1 MKRLGKIVTP
11 LTFSFRSSDSAK
23 YGTNKSSGASVV
35 SANIGNHPSSTNH
48 HHQQAGSRK
57 ALQYNQRHNISST
70 TITTAPVHTKSIH
83 SYDSNFNRLI
93 NNNHTHSP
101 GVHYTFSL
109 SRLGQ
114 GLHGVDSG
122 VGNHV
127 SISSPY
133 NGYGVEQI
141 RGTKS
146 DVGGKLAKTRSTHST
161 LQVPKLP
168 SVKSDLSIFEN
179 SFKDSSF
186 FISDRINNNQ
196 PGGDNFHG
204 KSGSKLLYNN
214 KHRMEQNMANNNHQ
228 SDLAGGNIANSGN
241 NGNSANIN
249 NNKGNNVN
257 MVTGGPLMY
266 VNRDKKYCRRTNTV
280 HNNNSAVQSVSSIFN
295 LMNYA

>member
-1 MKRLGKIVTP
+1 M
-11 LTFSFRSSDSAK
+11 
-23 YGTNKSSGASVV
+23 V
-35 SANIGNHPSSTNH
+35 SANIGNHPSTNH

-57 ALQYNQRHNISST
+57 PLQYNPRHNVSST
-70 TITTAPVHTKSIH
+70 TITAPVHNKTIH

-114 GLHGVDSG
+114 GLHGVDNG

-127 SISSPY
+127 AISSPY
-133 NGYGVEQI
+133 NGYGVDQI

-146 DVGGKLAKTRSTHST
+146 DVGGKLGKNRSHHST

-196 PGGDNFHG
+196 PAGDNFHG

-228 SDLAGGNIANSGN
+228 LDQQTVQGGNNAHNGN

-249 NNKGNNVN
+249 NNGNNVN
-257 MVTGGPLMY
+257 MVAGTGGPLMY
-266 VNRDKKYCRRTNTV
+266 VNRDKKYCRRTNTI

-295 LMNYA
+295 SMNYA